1 MEIVVN
7 TLILA
12 NVSEKLR
19 EFLKNDK
26 YEEKLKTAYKR
37 EVEYQ
42 RKIYSTGSKAFYDAN
57 IDNDMVIL
65 AVSYLELN
73 KEDKTLV
80 TSNFYAISYLDKNG
94 ELIKDDEGL
103 YHIIEIRDFGE
114 IVDMKGYDKW
124 RHTINPE
131 SSDDQYKYVLGSF
144 FYACIKDL
152 LEGTEMKD
160 LYTYSDFV
168 KRYNIERDV
177 AIRMEKDLSSK
188 TMRDIFAKL
197 VDLRDKRNKY
207 SYVFDI
213 FTVSL
218 DEWVEA
224 ATAKKEELL
233 SEKYRDYYVTV
244 SITNDGVH
252 NSSLAMGI
260 DRKNKEIAEKNPE
273 INDIVKRYSLE
284 FFEYFLKF
292 ECMDGIFIDFADIAW
307 KYQDKLRKG
316 STDIRHDTPDKG
328 KTNFNDMC
336 FAYEGNLSVNSNNIE
351 DVYKIVTEDEKR
363 RLDSDIELIKSIFDM
378 RKVGVF

>member
-7 TLILA
+7 ALILA

-80 TSNFYAISYLDKNG
+80 TSNFYAIGYLDKNG

-114 IVDMKGYDKW
+114 IIDMKGYDKW

-207 SYVFDI
+207 SFVFDI
-213 FTVSL
+213 FTVPL

-224 ATAKKEELL
+224 ATAKREELL

-284 FFEYFLKF
+284 FFEYFLNV
-292 ECMDGIFIDFADIAW
+292 W
-307 KYQDKLRKG
+307 
-316 STDIRHDTPDKG
+316 T
-328 KTNFNDMC
+328 
-336 FAYEGNLSVNSNNIE
+336 
-351 DVYKIVTEDEKR
+351 VY
-363 RLDSDIELIKSIFDM
+363 L
-378 RKVGVF
+378 

>member
-73 KEDKTLV
+73 KEDKTLA

-114 IVDMKGYDKW
+114 IIDMKGYDKW

-213 FTVSL
+213 FTVPL

-316 STDIRHDTPDKG
+316 STDIRRDTPDKG

-336 FAYEGNLSVNSNNIE
+336 FAYEGNLSVNSNDIE

-363 RLDSDIELIKSIFDM
+363 RLGSDIELIKSIFDM

>member
-7 TLILA
+7 ALILA

-19 EFLKNDK
+19 EFLKDDK
-26 YEEKLKTAYKR
+26 NEEKLKTAYKR

-73 KEDKTLV
+73 KEDKTLA

-114 IVDMKGYDKW
+114 IIDMKEYDKW

-131 SSDDQYKYVLGSF
+131 SDDDQYKFVLGSF

-213 FTVSL
+213 FTVPL

-244 SITNDGVH
+244 SITNDGVY

-328 KTNFNDMC
+328 KTNFNDKC

-351 DVYKIVTEDEKR
+351 AVYKIVTEDEKR
-363 RLDSDIELIKSIFDM
+363 RLDSDIELIKSLFDM
-378 RKVGVF
+378 RKAGVC

>member
-1 MEIVVN
+1 MEIVIN
-7 TLILA
+7 SLILA
-12 NVSEKLR
+12 NVSKSLR
-19 EFLKNDK
+19 EFLANDK
-26 YEEKLKTAYKR
+26 YDEKLKITYKR

-65 AVSYLELN
+65 AVSYLELH

-80 TSNFYAISYLDKNG
+80 TSNFYAIGYLDKNG

-114 IVDMKGYDKW
+114 IIDMKGYDKW

-131 SSDDQYKYVLGSF
+131 SDDDQYKYVLGSF

-168 KRYNIERDV
+168 KRYSIQRDM

-188 TMRDIFAKL
+188 TMTDIFSKL

-213 FTVSL
+213 FKVPL
-218 DEWVEA
+218 DEWVQA
-224 ATAKKEELL
+224 ATANKEKLL
-233 SEKYRDYYVTV
+233 SEKYKDYYVTV

-252 NSSLAMGI
+252 NSSLAMSI
-260 DRKNKEIAEKNPE
+260 DRKNKEIEKENTE
-273 INDIVKRYSLE
+273 IQDIINKYGLE
-284 FFEYFLKF
+284 LFQYIMNCEI
-292 ECMDGIFIDFADIAW
+292 MDSIFIDFAEIAW
-307 KYQDKLRKG
+307 KYQDKLNKG
-316 STDIRHDTPDKG
+316 STDMRNYTPDKG
-328 KTNFNDMC
+328 KTKFDDKC
-336 FAYEGNLSVNSNNIE
+336 FMYEGNIAINSNDIE
-351 DVYKIVTEDEKR
+351 DVYKIITEDEKR
-363 RLDSDIELIKSIFDM
+363 KLDSGIELIKSLFDM
-378 RKVGVF
+378 RKAGVC

>member
-19 EFLKNDK
+19 EFLKDDK
-26 YEEKLKTAYKR
+26 NEEKLKTAYKR

-73 KEDKTLV
+73 KEDKTLA

-114 IVDMKGYDKW
+114 IIDMKGYDKW

-131 SSDDQYKYVLGSF
+131 SDDDQYKFVLGSF
-144 FYACIKDL
+144 FYACVKDL

-177 AIRMEKDLSSK
+177 ATRMEKDLSSK
-188 TMRDIFAKL
+188 TMRYI
-197 VDLRDKRNKY
+197 DLQ
-207 SYVFDI
+207 
-213 FTVSL
+213 SL
-218 DEWVEA
+218 W
-224 ATAKKEELL
+224 
-233 SEKYRDYYVTV
+233 
-244 SITNDGVH
+244 I
-252 NSSLAMGI
+252 
-260 DRKNKEIAEKNPE
+260 
-273 INDIVKRYSLE
+273 
-284 FFEYFLKF
+284 
-292 ECMDGIFIDFADIAW
+292 
-307 KYQDKLRKG
+307 
-316 STDIRHDTPDKG
+316 
-328 KTNFNDMC
+328 
-336 FAYEGNLSVNSNNIE
+336 
-351 DVYKIVTEDEKR
+351 
-363 RLDSDIELIKSIFDM
+363 
-378 RKVGVF
+378 

>member
-26 YEEKLKTAYKR
+26 YDEKLKTAYKR

-114 IVDMKGYDKW
+114 IIDMKGYDKW

-168 KRYNIERDV
+168 KRYNIERDA

-188 TMRDIFAKL
+188 TMRDVFAKL

-213 FTVSL
+213 FTVPL

-292 ECMDGIFIDFADIAW
+292 ECMDCIFIDFADIAW